1 MKTLKAGV
9 AGLLIGAVL
18 ATGALADGIKGAPPP
33 FDKGG
38 VKIALVSYLSQG
50 DYFEA
55 YEAGVARQ
63 AKALGVDLHIFQ
75 GKQDAALQR
84 EQIEQAI
91 SLGVQGIIV
100 SHGQPKAVKDV
111 IQKAVDAGI
120 KGSSRTLTLAI
131 PRCRS
136 CRRAIMR
143 LRVRSSM
150 RR

>member
-1 MKTLKAGV
+1 MKFYLLTAFLTGVLVNSAPAG
-9 AGLLIGAVL
+9 
-18 ATGALADGIKGAPPP
+18 GIVGAPTP

-63 AKALGVDLHIFQ
+63 AKALGIDLHIFQ

-84 EQIEQAI
+84 EQIDQAI

-100 SHGQPKAVKDV
+100 SHGEPESVKDV
-111 IQKAVDAGI
+111 IQKAVDSGI
-120 KGSSRTLTLAI
+120 KVVVKDI
-131 PRCRS
+131 
-136 CRRAIMR
+136 
-143 LRVRSSM
+143 
-150 RR
+150 